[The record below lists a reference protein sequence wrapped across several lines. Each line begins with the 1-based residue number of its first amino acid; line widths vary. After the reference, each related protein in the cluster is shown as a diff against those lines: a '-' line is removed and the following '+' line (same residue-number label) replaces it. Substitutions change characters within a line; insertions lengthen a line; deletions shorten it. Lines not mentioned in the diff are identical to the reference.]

1 MDLQLVLRV
10 LWRFRVIVGCGLVLA
25 FTLAFLSYVKVNPS
39 GDPKLSYRENEQ
51 WESLSTLFVTS
62 RGFPWG
68 SIGNQATEQ
77 DQAAATEA
85 EEPDDAE
92 QGNSLDPVHL
102 TGLAALYVRLATSDP
117 VLKEMRK
124 PPAKEGTLQ
133 AFPVQ
138 STDTGRGEPL
148 PMVTLSAIGVSA
160 QQSAAL
166 AREHARAFIDYI
178 EREQRR
184 ANIPLDERVV
194 IEVVRQPGEPTLLQ
208 ARKKTRPMVVF
219 VAVMIAVMGL
229 AFALENLRPAA
240 PPRSDD
246 EDPLEQMAVLPYD
259 DEDLETVPAGRV
271 RRSA

>member
-1 MDLQLVLRV
+1 MDLQLLLRV

-25 FTLAFLSYVKVNPS
+25 FTLAFLSYFKVDPS
-39 GDPKLSYRENEQ
+39 ADPKLSYRENEQ

-68 SIGNQATEQ
+68 SIGNPAEE
-77 DQAAATEA
+77 AAAAAAGEQSD
-85 EEPDDAE
+85 EEVK
-92 QGNSLDPVHL
+92 GNALDPVHL
-102 TGLAALYVRLATSDP
+102 TALAALYVRLATTDP
-117 VLKEMRK
+117 VLKEMRD
-124 PPAKEGTLQ
+124 PQAKEGTLQ
-133 AFPVQ
+133 AFPVE

-160 QQSAAL
+160 EQATAL
-166 AREHARAFIDYI
+166 AREHARAFVDYI

-184 ANIPLDERVV
+184 ANVPLEERVV
-194 IEVVRQPGEPTLLQ
+194 IEVVRRPGEPQLLQ

-229 AFALENLRPAA
+229 AFALENLRPAK
-240 PPRSDD
+240 PPRSD
-246 EDPLEQMAVLPYD
+246 ELEAMTVLLHD
-259 DEDLETVPAGRV
+259 DEDLEPVAAGRV